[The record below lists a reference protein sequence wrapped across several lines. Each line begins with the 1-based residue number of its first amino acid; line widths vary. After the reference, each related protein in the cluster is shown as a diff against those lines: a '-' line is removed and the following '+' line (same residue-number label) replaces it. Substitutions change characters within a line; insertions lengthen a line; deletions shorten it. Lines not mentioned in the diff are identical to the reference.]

1 VIEVDDHL
9 AKVEIDDFD
18 HAADGSGKKQP
29 KANVKYEEQSPIYGG
44 LTQSWK
50 RYDRKT

>member
-9 AKVEIDDFD
+9 PKVEIDDFN

-29 KANVKYEEQSPIYGG
+29 KANVKCEEAQVELNHG
-44 LTQSWK
+44 
-50 RYDRKT
+50 RA